1 MPRAF
6 VGSIPC
12 DIVDENLELYDTLTR
27 EKVTCRSKA
36 KLVGPMNATVYVT
49 GRGASEVTKTGM
61 YVDSQDRLYQ
71 FHTYAGM
78 RNVSP
83 LRGSSQGGTLFTID
97 GAGFDPYKEQTKVL
111 VGGAQCAIQ
120 DITDE
125 QIRCLTPTQG
135 KASAGSGE
143 HRLLVELYQ
152 GEYFESNFLE
162 ETSWAALS
170 PSHAGYKAFVPQDA
184 ELKFPI
190 EVTRDTVGTLKGY
203 LHPPHDGTY
212 SLSVQVGERMLVM
225 LAANGDSDS
234 EFEVMQWQEFE
245 LKKGTPAYLEIR
257 FQTRGL
263 LCCEGQHAGLHVSP
277 VPGEGQGGQ

>member
-135 KASAGSGE
+135 KASAGSGQFTV
-143 HRLLVELYQ
+143 LLVITVQ
-152 GEYFESNFLE
+152 GV
-162 ETSWAALS
+162 LS
-170 PSHAGYKAFVPQDA
+170 LQ
-184 ELKFPI
+184 
-190 EVTRDTVGTLKGY
+190 
-203 LHPPHDGTY
+203 
-212 SLSVQVGERMLVM
+212 
-225 LAANGDSDS
+225 
-234 EFEVMQWQEFE
+234 
-245 LKKGTPAYLEIR
+245 
-257 FQTRGL
+257 
-263 LCCEGQHAGLHVSP
+263 
-277 VPGEGQGGQ
+277 